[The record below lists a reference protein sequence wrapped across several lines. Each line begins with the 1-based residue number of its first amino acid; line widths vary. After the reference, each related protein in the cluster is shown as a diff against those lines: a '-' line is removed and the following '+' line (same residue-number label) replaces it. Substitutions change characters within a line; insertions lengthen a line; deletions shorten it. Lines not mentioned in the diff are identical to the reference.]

1 MSLAELAKKAKEH
14 NKGKAGWKAAAR
26 PERKPGMTQE
36 NYRIDYNR
44 NAPNSIETFTIVK
57 RFLENDIGRVHG
69 TVSTIIGR
77 GEHYQIWGPD
87 RPEPD
92 ELNDPMEGP
101 ILAIQYKTEY
111 ARSESQLKTVFFKV
125 RLFHNPC
132 LWVVK

>member
-1 MSLAELAKKAKEH
+1 
-14 NKGKAGWKAAAR
+14 
-26 PERKPGMTQE
+26 
-36 NYRIDYNR
+36 
-44 NAPNSIETFTIVK
+44 VK